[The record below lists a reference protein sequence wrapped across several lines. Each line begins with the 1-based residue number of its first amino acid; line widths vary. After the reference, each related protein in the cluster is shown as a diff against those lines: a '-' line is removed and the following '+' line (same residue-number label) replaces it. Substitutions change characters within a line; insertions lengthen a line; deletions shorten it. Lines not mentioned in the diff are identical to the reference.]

1 MDFLE
6 ADKLVDTSLKSKWE
20 DTERRD
26 YRILELKDPMT
37 YARLGGLGTR
47 GLMFLTVVSYDL
59 YIDITLYPKTDS
71 LIYRQ
76 LKRIALS
83 MVFRKDDSVLMKR
96 EYTNFESIESDIDYF
111 ITLVDEYVE
120 TTNRLKRFTKG
131 QIPED
136 MIRNR
141 KINQILI

>member
-1 MDFLE
+1 MDFIE
-6 ADKLVDTSLKSKWE
+6 ADKLVDISLKSKWE

-26 YRILELKDPMT
+26 YRILELKDPIT

-59 YIDITLYPKTDS
+59 YIDITLDPIKDRLT
-71 LIYRQ
+71 
-76 LKRIALS
+76 

-96 EYTNFESIESDIDYF
+96 EYSNFELIETNLDAF

-120 TTNRLKRFTKG
+120 TTNRLKSFSRGK
-131 QIPED
+131 IPED
-136 MIRNR
+136 IIRNR
-141 KINQILI
+141 KINKILT

>member
-6 ADKLVDTSLKSKWE
+6 ADKLVDISLKSKWE

-59 YIDITLYPKTDS
+59 YIDITLDPIKDRLT
-71 LIYRQ
+71 
-76 LKRIALS
+76 

-96 EYTNFESIESDIDYF
+96 EYSNFELIETNLDAF

-120 TTNRLKRFTKG
+120 TTNRLKSFSRG

-136 MIRNR
+136 IIRNR
-141 KINQILI
+141 KINKILT

>member
-6 ADKLVDTSLKSKWE
+6 ADKLVDISLKSKWE

-37 YARLGGLGTR
+37 YARLGG

-59 YIDITLYPKTDS
+59 YIDIKLDPIKDRLT
-71 LIYRQ
+71 
-76 LKRIALS
+76 
-83 MVFRKDDSVLMKR
+83 MVFRKDDSVLMER
-96 EYTNFESIESDIDYF
+96 EYSNFELIETNLAAF

-120 TTNRLKRFTKG
+120 TTNRLKSFSRG

-136 MIRNR
+136 IIRNR
-141 KINQILI
+141 KINKILT

>member
-6 ADKLVDTSLKSKWE
+6 ADKLVDISLKSKWE

-37 YARLGGLGTR
+37 HARLGGLGTR
-47 GLMFLTVVSYDL
+47 GLYVLTVVSYDL
-59 YIDITLYPKTDS
+59 YIDITLDPIKDRLT
-71 LIYRQ
+71 
-76 LKRIALS
+76 

-96 EYTNFESIESDIDYF
+96 EYSNFELIETNLDAF

-120 TTNRLKRFTKG
+120 TTNRLKSFSRGK
-131 QIPED
+131 IPED
-136 MIRNR
+136 IIRNR
-141 KINQILI
+141 KINKILT

>member
-6 ADKLVDTSLKSKWE
+6 ADKLVDISLKSKWK

-59 YIDITLYPKTDS
+59 YIDITLDPIKDRLT
-71 LIYRQ
+71 
-76 LKRIALS
+76 

-96 EYTNFESIESDIDYF
+96 EYSNFELIETNLDAF

-120 TTNRLKRFTKG
+120 TTNRLKSFSRG

-136 MIRNR
+136 IIRNR
-141 KINQILI
+141 KINKILT

>member
-6 ADKLVDTSLKSKWE
+6 ADKLVDISLKSKWE

-59 YIDITLYPKTDS
+59 YIDITLDPIKDRLT
-71 LIYRQ
+71 
-76 LKRIALS
+76 

-96 EYTNFESIESDIDYF
+96 EYSNFELIETNLDAF

-120 TTNRLKRFTKG
+120 TTNRLKSFSRGK
-131 QIPED
+131 IPED
-136 MIRNR
+136 IIRNR
-141 KINQILI
+141 KINKILT